1 MPPQLTQ
8 DQREQI
14 TAALFRR
21 EDAKEIADANGISE
35 RQVRRIAQNL
45 KQYGT
50 VTAPR
55 LKKMGRPTC
64 LNKEIEDVGALST
77 LFAETANSWYILMS
91 FYGVG
96 PSQLCLRPAPCPPR
110 RHANTYPEDVQRQV

>member
-21 EDAKEIADANGISE
+21 EDAKDIADANGISE

-64 LNKEIEDVGALST
+64 LNKEIEDVGSLSR
-77 LFAETANSWYILMS
+77 FGIANQLLSRSKYASTGI
-91 FYGVG
+91 G
-96 PSQLCLRPAPCPPR
+96 PPQLRLRATPRPP
-110 RHANTYPEDVQRQV
+110 

>member
-21 EDAKEIADANGISE
+21 EDAKDIADANGISE

-64 LNKEIEDVGALST
+64 LNKEIEDVGSLSR
-77 LFAETANSWYILMS
+77 LGIANQLLSRSKYASTGI
-91 FYGVG
+91 G
-96 PSQLCLRPAPCPPR
+96 PPQLRLRATPRPP
-110 RHANTYPEDVQRQV
+110 

>member
-64 LNKEIEDVGALST
+64 LNKEIEDVGAL
-77 LFAETANSWYILMS
+77 L
-91 FYGVG
+91 
-96 PSQLCLRPAPCPPR
+96 LCQ
-110 RHANTYPEDVQRQV
+110 QRQLIRGTF

>member
-35 RQVRRIAQNL
+35 RQVRRISQNL

-64 LNKEIEDVGALST
+64 LNKEIEDVCVPCLSASKNKKKKKKMKRKSCSLDSPT
-77 LFAETANSWYILMS
+77 VLPLPQE
-91 FYGVG
+91 
-96 PSQLCLRPAPCPPR
+96 
-110 RHANTYPEDVQRQV
+110 

>member
-8 DQREQI
+8 EQREQI

-35 RQVRRIAQNL
+35 RQVRRISQNL

-55 LKKMGRPTC
+55 LKKRGRPRC
-64 LNKEIEDVGALST
+64 WNREIENWCVPCLSASKT
-77 LFAETANSWYILMS
+77 KKKKKKKKRKSCSLDCSN
-91 FYGVG
+91 V
-96 PSQLCLRPAPCPPR
+96 
-110 RHANTYPEDVQRQV
+110 

>member
-21 EDAKEIADANGISE
+21 EDAKDIADANGISE

-64 LNKEIEDVGALST
+64 LNKEIEDVSPLSR
-77 LFAETANSWYILMS
+77 LE
-91 FYGVG
+91 
-96 PSQLCLRPAPCPPR
+96 LRINCWAVL
-110 RHANTYPEDVQRQV
+110 NMLLLV